1 MTEIILEDIKKAI
14 KNYESSDV
22 KNLTEQAIKKGLDP
36 LSILDAFNEVLKEVG
51 QSYQN
56 GTIFLPELVGAASTV
71 EYSMPMVVA
80 EIVNTGKQIKSLGKV
95 AIGTVFG
102 DIHSIG
108 KAMVATLLTAG
119 GFTVIDLG
127 INVKVE
133 KFVSTVEEGGI
144 DILAMSAL
152 LTTTAPQQEKVLDM
166 LKKKNLRDK
175 VKVIVGGGAITKE
188 FAESIG
194 ADGYGPSA
202 PSAVDLAK
210 KMLVKS

>member
-1 MTEIILEDIKKAI
+1 MAEIILEDIKKAI
-14 KNYESSDV
+14 KNYESNNV

-51 QSYQN
+51 QSYQD

-71 EYSMPMVVA
+71 EYSMPRVVA

-127 INVKVE
+127 INVTAE

-152 LTTTAPQQEKVLDM
+152 LTTTASQQEKVLDM

>member
-1 MTEIILEDIKKAI
+1 MAETILEDIKKAI
-14 KNYESSDV
+14 KNYESNNVRS
-22 KNLTEQAIKKGLDP
+22 LTEQAIKKGLDP
-36 LSILDAFNEVLKEVG
+36 LSILDAFNEVLREVG
-51 QSYQN
+51 QSYQD

-80 EIVNTGKQIKSLGKV
+80 EIVNAGKQIKSFGKV

-127 INVKVE
+127 INVAAE

>member
-1 MTEIILEDIKKAI
+1 MAETILEDIKKAI
-14 KNYESSDV
+14 KNYESNNVRS
-22 KNLTEQAIKKGLDP
+22 LTEQAIKKGLDP
-36 LSILDAFNEVLKEVG
+36 LSILDAFNEVLREVG
-51 QSYQN
+51 QSYQD

-80 EIVNTGKQIKSLGKV
+80 EIVNAGKQIKSFGKV

-127 INVKVE
+127 INVAAE

-210 KMLVKS
+210 KMLGKS